1 MAANEHIWSKAD
13 NWKASPRLLSPPE
26 LFVRQL
32 VNNGTFFHST
42 LCTHDC
48 SPPHLENVIVVTC
61 VECGFVSHFIGGKVW
76 HSNFFSILNCAFWKQ
91 VAIGHTHPQT
101 NTFSWGGDSGFH
113 VNTRQSHD
121 IKPSQMRYNH
131 FASNQS

>member
-26 LFVRQL
+26 LFIRQL
-32 VNNGTFFHST
+32 VHNRTFFHST

-101 NTFSWGGDSGFH
+101 LSAGVGIVGS
-113 VNTRQSHD
+113 
-121 IKPSQMRYNH
+121 M
-131 FASNQS
+131 